1 VAQRVVNLFEPI
13 QIKIKQLSS
22 MTVTFAYWPTL
33 LIDLDPA
40 QPSLSSYYQ
49 LVEEAQG
56 GIYDLLAFNI
66 TESLRIISSTAIPN
80 LSLVISND
88 INNQLNSLLLQAP
101 DGRLRLANLMPAFKD
116 HFDLVLIDT
125 QGARSAMLEMVVLAS
140 DLVISPL
147 LPNMLAAR
155 EFSRGTMQM
164 LDGLRAYERL
174 GMKIPPVHIVI
185 NNLDLTVDAQMIE
198 QSVREI
204 SRTATTS
211 AFWIARSLPLSSS
224 AMPHPWGCT
233 ESFWVV
239 HALGASTPPP
249 SCCAAISCL
258 KWACQRTS
266 SRSSIPFRSCC
277 PTDPSYP
284 LKQLPGLAWVAL
296 FRSAHQAPQRMSLQ
310 TFTLPQS
317 LQLSVLSSQPK
328 PSLRS

>member
-1 VAQRVVNLFEPI
+1 MKITSVVSTKGGVGKTTVEANLGA
-13 QIKIKQLSS
+13 LC
-22 MTVTFAYWPTL
+22 ADAGLRTL

-56 GIYDLLAFNI
+56 GIYELLALNA
-66 TESLRIISSTAIPN
+66 TDPLRIISSTAIPN

-88 INNQLNSLLLQAP
+88 VNNQLNTLLLQAP

-140 DLVISPL
+140 DLVVSPL

-164 LDGLRAYERL
+164 LEGLRAYERL
-174 GMKIPPVHIVI
+174 GMTIPPVKIVI

-204 SRTATTS
+204 FYDNSQ
-211 AFWIARSLPLSSS
+211 I
-224 AMPHPWGCT
+224 
-233 ESFWVV
+233 
-239 HALGASTPPP
+239 
-249 SCCAAISCL
+249 
-258 KWACQRTS
+258 
-266 SRSSIPFRSCC
+266 
-277 PTDPSYP
+277 
-284 LKQLPGLAWVAL
+284 
-296 FRSAHQAPQRMSLQ
+296 
-310 TFTLPQS
+310 
-317 LQLSVLSSQPK
+317 SVLDNTIPAAVVFRNAASLGVPAHRLEYRQPSNRK
-328 PSLRS
+328 SPAALAIVRQLAIELFPEWSDRFEALTETLIESRVKGGH

>member
-1 VAQRVVNLFEPI
+1 MKITSVVSTKGGVGKTTVEANLGAMCADAG
-13 QIKIKQLSS
+13 LR
-22 MTVTFAYWPTL
+22 TL

-56 GIYDLLAFNI
+56 GIYELLALNA
-66 TESLRIISSTAIPN
+66 TDPLRIISSTAIPN

-88 INNQLNSLLLQAP
+88 VNNQLNTLLLQAP

-140 DLVISPL
+140 DLVVSPL

-164 LDGLRAYERL
+164 LEGLSAYERL
-174 GMKIPPVHIVI
+174 GMTIPPVKIVI

-204 SRTATTS
+204 FYDNSQ
-211 AFWIARSLPLSSS
+211 I
-224 AMPHPWGCT
+224 
-233 ESFWVV
+233 
-239 HALGASTPPP
+239 
-249 SCCAAISCL
+249 
-258 KWACQRTS
+258 
-266 SRSSIPFRSCC
+266 
-277 PTDPSYP
+277 
-284 LKQLPGLAWVAL
+284 
-296 FRSAHQAPQRMSLQ
+296 
-310 TFTLPQS
+310 
-317 LQLSVLSSQPK
+317 SVLDNTIPAAVVFRNAASLGVPAHRLEYRQPSNRK
-328 PSLRS
+328 SPAALAIVRQLAIELFPEWRDRFEALTETVIESRVKGGH

>member
-1 VAQRVVNLFEPI
+1 MKITSVVSTKGGVGKTTVEANLGA
-13 QIKIKQLSS
+13 LC
-22 MTVTFAYWPTL
+22 ADAGLRTL

-40 QPSLSSYYQ
+40 QPSLSSYYR

-56 GIYDLLAFNI
+56 GIYELLALNA
-66 TESLRIISSTAIPN
+66 TDPVRIISSSAIPN

-88 INNQLNSLLLQAP
+88 VNNQLNTLLLQAP

-140 DLVISPL
+140 DLVVSPL

-174 GMKIPPVHIVI
+174 GMSIPPVKIVI

-204 SRTATTS
+204 FHDNSQ
-211 AFWIARSLPLSSS
+211 I
-224 AMPHPWGCT
+224 
-233 ESFWVV
+233 
-239 HALGASTPPP
+239 
-249 SCCAAISCL
+249 
-258 KWACQRTS
+258 
-266 SRSSIPFRSCC
+266 
-277 PTDPSYP
+277 
-284 LKQLPGLAWVAL
+284 
-296 FRSAHQAPQRMSLQ
+296 
-310 TFTLPQS
+310 
-317 LQLSVLSSQPK
+317 SVLDNTIPAAVVFRNAASLGVPAHRLEYRQPSNRK
-328 PSLRS
+328 SPAALAIVRQLAIELFPEWSDRFEALTENVIESRVKAGH